1 MSDPFL
7 DRSHPLELIPFY
19 ASPPLLCN
27 ISLSSSCP
35 SFSPSLFTPSILPL
49 ETRKFFVEFQIQN
62 MKLYNIKKWR
72 SIQINFDNFTSLAF
86 LKPLSQADSFFAGSI
101 SLWLGGITP
110 TGTTP
115 TYYEKKKKQWK
126 MPVFENTAPSTQYLK
141 KLSSTTKAP
150 NEVCSILTLRHV

>member
-1 MSDPFL
+1 MNEPFL
-7 DRSHPLELIPFY
+7 NRSHPFELIPFY

-72 SIQINFDNFTSLAF
+72 NIQINFDTSLAF

-110 TGTTP
+110 IGTTP
-115 TYYEKKKKQWK
+115 TYYEKRKNSGKCQFWKHCTVHPVSKK
-126 MPVFENTAPSTQYLK
+126 V
-141 KLSSTTKAP
+141 
-150 NEVCSILTLRHV
+150 EVQQQRHQMKFVRF